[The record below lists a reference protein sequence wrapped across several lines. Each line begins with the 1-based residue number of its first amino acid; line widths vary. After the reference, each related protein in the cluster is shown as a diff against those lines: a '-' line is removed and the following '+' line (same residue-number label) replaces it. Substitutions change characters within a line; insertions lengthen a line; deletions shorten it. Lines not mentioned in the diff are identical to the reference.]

1 MLISEAIVDVRTGLE
16 SEVQDGLEM
25 FFFFN
30 PLMHPPYSS
39 PRVTVGSVFRSIHVF
54 G

>member
-25 FFFFN
+25 FFLSPN
-30 PLMHPPYSS
+30 APPYSS

-54 G
+54 D

>member
-16 SEVQDGLEM
+16 SEVQDGLEI
-25 FFFFN
+25 FFFY

-39 PRVTVGSVFRSIHVF
+39 PRVTMGSVFRSIHVF
-54 G
+54 D